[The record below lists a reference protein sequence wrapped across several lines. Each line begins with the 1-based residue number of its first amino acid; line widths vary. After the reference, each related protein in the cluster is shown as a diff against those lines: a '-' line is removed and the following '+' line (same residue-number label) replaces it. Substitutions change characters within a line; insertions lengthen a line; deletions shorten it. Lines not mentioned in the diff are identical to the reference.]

1 MGNGLEKRKVQMEG
15 FQSTIFGWSQFILE
29 SGLGMPSN
37 DGDHHIE
44 GDEGDDQPA
53 DDQAGLVKGSLQA
66 LMLSLLP
73 LPLKVHQ
80 VVGVI
85 LLLSINFCSGLLELK
100 LQDCFNLLPKS
111 QGMKCCFLI

>member
-1 MGNGLEKRKVQMEG
+1 MGNGLEKRKVQMKG

-53 DDQAGLVKGSLQA
+53 DDQAGLVEGALQA
-66 LMLSLLP
+66 LVLSFLSFS
-73 LPLKVHQ
+73 LKVHQ
-80 VVGVI
+80 EVGIICFVLI
-85 LLLSINFCSGLLELK
+85 KLCSGVLGYKAL
-100 LQDCFNLLPKS
+100 
-111 QGMKCCFLI
+111 